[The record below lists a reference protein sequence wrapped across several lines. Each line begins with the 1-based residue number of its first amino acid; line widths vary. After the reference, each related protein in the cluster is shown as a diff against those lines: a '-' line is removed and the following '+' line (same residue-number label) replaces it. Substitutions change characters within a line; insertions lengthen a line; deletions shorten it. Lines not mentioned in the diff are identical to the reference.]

1 MNKMFDDFVKSK
13 IEVMEG
19 IDFKANQERIRK
31 MEEIKRNNEKREN
44 FERIMFVSTFI
55 VSIVLLFT
63 LLIHVSLTTKT
74 AMEDCTENHSLS
86 YCQNHIL

>member
-74 AMEDCTENHSLS
+74 AMEDCTENHSLN